1 MKIAL
6 VQPREVIDLVAGM
19 VGLLFDQ
26 FDGDRPAER
35 EAQSDSASPADDL
48 TKINGIGPAFARRLA
63 QSGIATYAQLADM
76 TAQEVRQ
83 RAQLADWQGDPE
95 NWIDQASKLSKR

>member
-6 VQPREVIDLVAGM
+6 VQPGEIIDLVAGM
-19 VGLLFDQ
+19 VGLLFDR
-26 FDGDRPAER
+26 FDGERSAEV
-35 EAQSDSASPADDL
+35 ETLTESTAAADDL

-63 QSGIATYAQLADM
+63 QSGIATYAQLANM
-76 TAQEVRQ
+76 SAQEVRQ

-95 NWIDQASKLSKR
+95 NWIDQAAALSGR